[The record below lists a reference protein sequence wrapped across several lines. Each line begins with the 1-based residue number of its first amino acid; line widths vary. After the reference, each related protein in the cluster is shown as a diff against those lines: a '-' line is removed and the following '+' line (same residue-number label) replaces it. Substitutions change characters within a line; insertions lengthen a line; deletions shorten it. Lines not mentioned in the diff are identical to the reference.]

1 MARVPS
7 FRVEDFSFTLFSLLV
22 HLNLD
27 VNVRH
32 LETLPEKKY
41 ATTYKH
47 INYN

>member
-1 MARVPS
+1 MARVPL
-7 FRVEDFSFTLFSLLV
+7 FRVEDFSFAPFSLLV

-27 VNVRH
+27 VNARH
-32 LETLPEKKY
+32 LETLPEEKC